1 MKSAGNSKVIKNP
14 VVQKVAKAT
23 GVNEFVKPSLISDLK
38 KAPLKTIVKL
48 GVASNPALNLL
59 SKTPLGEKILKQAEN
74 AGKKEKKNK
83 KKNKKK
89 KKTDNTKLNELN
101 ARLIEAS
108 QQPAQTGKVIK
119 AEIIPRIL
127 EKNYESKSYVKKINK
142 QEENITNDKLTN
154 LQSFLN
160 NSFHSINTNIKN
172 SLDSKELDSKCQG
185 KIACSLYAKVYATE
199 AVKKG
204 MENIYKTI
212 PTYL

>member
-59 SKTPLGEKILKQAEN
+59 SKKPLGKKILKQAEN

-83 KKNKKK
+83 KKKKK

-101 ARLIEAS
+101 ARLIDAS
-108 QQPAQTGKVIK
+108 IQPEQNSKVIPAK
-119 AEIIPRIL
+119 IIDRLL
-127 EKNYESKSYVKKINK
+127 EKNYESKSYAGNINK
-142 QEENITNDKLTN
+142 HEEIKANDKLRS
-154 LQSFLN
+154 LKQFLN
-160 NSFHSINTNIKN
+160 NSFDTINNQIKN
-172 SLDSKELDSKCQG
+172 SLDSKELKSTCQG